1 MTPFIYVLI
10 FLAVVL
16 GLEAFYLLIQDRNRA
31 GSDVARKRLR
41 KLAEGLQARPA
52 DKESSVLK
60 KSARSGALFNWLIGQ
75 LPFGENLSLLLYRA
89 GTGMTPS
96 RFLAV
101 SGVLAGVGW
110 LVGSAFF
117 FDVYAGLPFLAAG
130 LFPYLYVWRR
140 KRKRMAEF
148 ERQLPEALSLLT
160 RALRAGHS
168 ISAGLDLVGQELP
181 DPIGTEFSYL
191 AEEVKFGLDMRQA
204 LANLAHR
211 IDSTDLPFFV
221 TAVLIQRETGGNLAE
236 ILDNLGHMIRERLK
250 MYGKIRAL
258 TAQTEMSAKIL
269 VVMPFVFVILLSFVN
284 RGYVAPLWETQTG
297 HMLAMIAGVLIVIG
311 YIACRRLAI
320 VKV

>member
-16 GLEAFYLLIQDRNRA
+16 GLEALYFLVQDRNRS
-31 GSDVARKRLR
+31 GSEVARKRLR

-52 DKESSVLK
+52 EQESSVLK
-60 KSARSGALFNWLIGQ
+60 QKPQGSTLFNRLIAL
-75 LPFGENLSLLLYRA
+75 LPIGEPLSLLLYRA
-89 GTGMTPS
+89 GTTLTPS
-96 RFLAV
+96 RFFAI
-101 SGVLAGVGW
+101 SCVLAGAGW

-130 LFPYLYVWRR
+130 ALPYLYVLRR
-140 KRKRMAEF
+140 KRQRMNEF

-181 DPIGTEFSYL
+181 DPIGTEFGYL

-269 VVMPFVFVILLSFVN
+269 VVMPFVFVGLLSLVN
-284 RGYVAPLWETQTG
+284 RGYVAPLWETQAG
-297 HMLAMIAGVLIVIG
+297 HMLALIASVLVVIG
-311 YIACRRLAI
+311 YIACKRLAI
-320 VKV
+320 VRV